1 MIEKYQYRLYGRTRG
16 RSNKKINI
24 EDYKTKLNK
33 FKIIKLD
40 KKKDYILDIGTG
52 YGETSIFLSKKYP
65 ERY

>member
-1 MIEKYQYRLYGRTRG
+1 MMIEKYQYRLYGRTRG

-40 KKKDYILDIGTG
+40 KKKI
-52 YGETSIFLSKKYP
+52 IFLI
-65 ERY
+65 